1 MRQWLAGLKAE
12 LETMAELMAAGEAPI
27 VEARAK
33 ALLAFARAIEGVAE
47 IEERVRQ
54 EPMEQDVEERRA
66 ALELRISRFLD
77 ADRSVPVPGG
87 ADGRGD

>member
-12 LETMAELMAAGEAPI
+12 LEAMADLMAAGEAPV

-33 ALLAFARAIEGVAE
+33 AVLAFARAVEGVAE

-54 EPMEQDVEERRA
+54 EPVEQDVEERRA

-77 ADRSVPVPGG
+77 ADRSIPVPGVP
-87 ADGRGD
+87 DGRRD